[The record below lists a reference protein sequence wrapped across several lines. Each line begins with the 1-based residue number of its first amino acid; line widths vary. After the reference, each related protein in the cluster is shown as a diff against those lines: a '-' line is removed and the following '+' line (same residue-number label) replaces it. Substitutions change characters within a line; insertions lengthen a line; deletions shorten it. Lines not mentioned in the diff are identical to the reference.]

1 MRRSLAPFFV
11 LSLVSFAL
19 LAAAPAP
26 RPAAAGACDAL
37 TEPIKALVKKMP
49 AGCQK
54 DADCSLLD
62 VHLGCPFGCTN
73 LVSKASK
80 ASPDYTELKKLA
92 RQYHEQEQC
101 PRCKYDCDASP
112 KPEQIK
118 CSSGTCVDS
127 RYAK

>member
-1 MRRSLAPFFV
+1 MRRSVAPFVVV
-11 LSLVSFAL
+11 LLTS
-19 LAAAPAP
+19 LAALAASPAP
-26 RPAAAGACDAL
+26 NSPEAGACQAL
-37 TEPIKALVKKMP
+37 ASQINVLVKKMP

-62 VHLGCPFGCTN
+62 LDLGCPFGCTN

-80 ASPDYTELKKLA
+80 ASPDYAELKKLG
-92 RQYHEQEQC
+92 RKYHEGQC
-101 PRCKYDCDASP
+101 SRCDYDCLGNP

-127 RYAK
+127 RYPK